1 MVYEQISSTIVK
13 ASQVK
18 RTFNFLPEKLKS
30 QSEKTFEEEFN
41 FIEKRVYE
49 FILGGL
55 GARVVGQSPKLSQ
68 QVLLHIAGN
77 FHGKLVLNVHLTKVS
92 G

>member
-1 MVYEQISSTIVK
+1 MIFYLKI
-13 ASQVK
+13 
-18 RTFNFLPEKLKS
+18 KS

-55 GARVVGQSPKLSQ
+55 GAKELGQSPKHD
-68 QVLLHIAGN
+68 LLYP
-77 FHGKLVLNVHLTKVS
+77 KPS
-92 G
+92 